1 MLSLQDREWAAF
13 GITDLFEPK
22 RGSEKNMGALGKGE
36 VPLVSARN
44 VDNGIKAFVEV
55 PGERLRD
62 GHVVTLNN
70 DGDGGA
76 GLAYYQPMRFALDTH
91 VTALSPHE
99 PLSRQS
105 MQFAAA
111 AMSKQ
116 RVLFGHGRSISS
128 KRLGSL
134 KVMLPVDDAG
144 EPDWR
149 FMEDYVREREA
160 VQVERCREFLVKR
173 IITIERERESKNTPV
188 TSPSLHG
195 KTWRAFVLSSLGP
208 IASGRDIYAQE
219 RKKGNTPYITSGSK
233 DNGIGYFVGNCNET
247 LDSGYIALNRNGA
260 VGIAFYHPYRS
271 LMGNDCRKLHLKD
284 ADGNQYVGIFIAV
297 AISKQ
302 SECFSYSR
310 KLGTARARVMQIL
323 LLADDAG
330 KPDWAYMEAYAREL
344 MRTGIERLV
353 AFLDDHAA

>member
-173 IITIERERESKNTPV
+173 IITIERERE
-188 TSPSLHG
+188 
-195 KTWRAFVLSSLGP
+195 
-208 IASGRDIYAQE
+208 
-219 RKKGNTPYITSGSK
+219 
-233 DNGIGYFVGNCNET
+233 
-247 LDSGYIALNRNGA
+247 
-260 VGIAFYHPYRS
+260 
-271 LMGNDCRKLHLKD
+271 
-284 ADGNQYVGIFIAV
+284 
-297 AISKQ
+297 
-302 SECFSYSR
+302 
-310 KLGTARARVMQIL
+310 
-323 LLADDAG
+323 
-330 KPDWAYMEAYAREL
+330 RE
-344 MRTGIERLV
+344 
-353 AFLDDHAA
+353 